1 MPQEKIITKIIIII
15 KKKLKRKVSK
25 YPMPSYKEKYQILKP
40 LEKPEIMLWKKSS
53 IKILNH
59 ISKLVGSLSNA

>member
-40 LEKPEIMLWKKSS
+40 LEKPEIML
-53 IKILNH
+53 
-59 ISKLVGSLSNA
+59 